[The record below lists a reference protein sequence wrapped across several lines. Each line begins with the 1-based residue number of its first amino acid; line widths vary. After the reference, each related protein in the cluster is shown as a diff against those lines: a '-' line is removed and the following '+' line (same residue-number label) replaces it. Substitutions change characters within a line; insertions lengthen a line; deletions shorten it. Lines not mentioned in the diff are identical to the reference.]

1 MRQTT
6 TRGVMRSIAV
16 SLPAELIT
24 RLELEIDRVQYG
36 KLSRSA
42 AIEQFIIEGLDKI
55 KDQAAG

>member
-1 MRQTT
+1 
-6 TRGVMRSIAV
+6 MRSIAV